1 MDKVTVD
8 LRDGFYRDEV
18 ILSVPGGAVL
28 ARESGVTTR
37 TQIGFARSI
46 ELPLPAAA
54 TRIRLEIPARGMQR
68 DIDLPPARPLWIG
81 ISLRD
86 DGEIE
91 ARIQQEPFG
100 YL

>member
-1 MDKVTVD
+1 MDKITVD
-8 LRDGFYRDEV
+8 LRDGFHRDEV
-18 ILSVPGGAVL
+18 ILSVPGRMVL

-37 TQIGFARSI
+37 TQLGLAKSI
-46 ELPLPAAA
+46 ELRLPSAAV
-54 TRIRLEIPARGMQR
+54 RIRLDVPTRRTQR
-68 DIDLPPARPLWIG
+68 DINIPPSRPLWIG

-91 ARIQQEPFG
+91 VRMQQEPFG